1 MQNFHANIIEFI
13 KNIIHSQN
21 FLLKFRKSDND
32 FTRNRKLPFH
42 LLILFLLN
50 MIRASLQN
58 ELDNFYKLINNSD
71 IDISY
76 ITKSAF
82 TKARKK
88 LKHQAFIE
96 LNNEMIQFY
105 YSNTRTLTWKGF
117 YLKGVDGTMFIL
129 PKSKEL
135 VQHFGEIEMTS
146 GKTLVEA
153 NVSQI
158 YDCLNGVTTSSLIC
172 STEIG
177 ERRMLENQLNSL
189 NHNDFL
195 ILDRGYPAFWLFALL
210 VSRELNFCTRIETEK
225 WKVVKEFYESDDK
238 DKLVVLNPSS
248 RAKRNCKEK
257 GISVEPLALRL
268 VKIELDSGET
278 EILVTTLVDRRKYKY
293 VIFKDLYHHRWPVEE
308 DFKVMKHRIEIENFS
323 GKTVE
328 SIYQDFYA
336 KVFTKNLTAILKKG
350 AQEQVNEKCK
360 KRKLRYKVNFTNA
373 LSKMKNT
380 IVILFIRDN
389 MEVLLGK
396 LLELIT
402 KEIEAVRPDRKFE
415 RGPKKLNKRFHLAY
429 KPIA

>member
-13 KNIIHSQN
+13 KNIIHSQI

-58 ELDNFYKLINNSD
+58 ELDNFYKLIFNSE
-71 IDISY
+71 IAISY

-88 LKHQAFIE
+88 LKYQAFIE
-96 LNNEMIQFY
+96 LNNQLIQFF
-105 YSNTRTLTWKGF
+105 YSNTKTLTWKGF
-117 YLKGVDGTMFIL
+117 HLKGVDGTMLIL

-146 GKTLVEA
+146 GKTLIEA

-158 YDCLNGVTTSSLIC
+158 YDCLNGITTSSIIC
-172 STEIG
+172 STKIG
-177 ERRMLENQLNSL
+177 EREMLENQLNSL

-195 ILDRGYPAFWLFALL
+195 LLDRGYPAFWLFALL
-210 VSRELNFCTRIETEK
+210 VSRKLNFCARIETEK
-225 WKVVKEFYESDDK
+225 WKVVKEFYESKEQDK
-238 DKLVVLNPSS
+238 IVMFYPSAP
-248 RAKRNCKEK
+248 AKRKCKEK
-257 GISVEPLALRL
+257 GISYDPLALRL
-268 VKIELDSGET
+268 IKIELSSGQT

-336 KVFTKNLTAILKKG
+336 KVFTKNLTAILKEG
-350 AQEQVNEKCK
+350 AQVQVDEKCQ
-360 KRKLRYKVNFTNA
+360 KRKLRYKINFTNA
-373 LSKMKNT
+373 VSKMKNT
-380 IVILFIRDN
+380 IVLLFTRENMKILLDK
-389 MEVLLGK
+389 LLG
-396 LLELIT
+396 LIAN
-402 KEIEAVRPDRKFE
+402 EIEAVRPDRKYE
-415 RGPKKLNKRFHLAY
+415 RGAKKLNKRFFLAY

>member
-1 MQNFHANIIEFI
+1 M
-13 KNIIHSQN
+13 
-21 FLLKFRKSDND
+21 KFRKSDND
-32 FTRNRKLPFH
+32 FTRNRKLPFY

-58 ELDNFYKLINNSD
+58 ELDNFYKLIFNSE
-71 IDISY
+71 IAISY

-88 LKHQAFIE
+88 LKFQAFIE
-96 LNNEMIQFY
+96 LNNKMIQFF
-105 YSNTRTLTWKGF
+105 YSNTKTLTWKGF
-117 YLKGVDGTMFIL
+117 YLKGVDGTVFIL

-135 VQHFGEIEMTS
+135 VKHFGEIEMTS
-146 GKTLVEA
+146 GKTIIEA

-172 STEIG
+172 STKIG
-177 ERRMLENQLNSL
+177 ERKMLENQLNSL

-210 VSRELNFCTRIETEK
+210 VSRKLNFCTRIETEK

-238 DKLVVLNPSS
+238 DKIVVFNPSS
-248 RAKRNCKEK
+248 RAKRDCKEK
-257 GISVEPLALRL
+257 GISVEPLSLRL

-328 SIYQDFYA
+328 SIYQDFHA
-336 KVFTKNLTAILKKG
+336 KVFTGNLTAILKKG
-350 AQEQVNEKCK
+350 AQEHVDEKCK
-360 KRKLRYKVNFTNA
+360 KRKLSYKVNFTNA

-380 IVILFIRDN
+380 IVILFTREN
-389 MEVLLGK
+389 MKILLDK
-396 LLELIT
+396 LMELIAN
-402 KEIEAVRPDRKFE
+402 EIEAIRPDRKYE
-415 RGPKKLNKRFHLAY
+415 RGPRKLNKRFYLAY